1 MNTPEFNQCVEEQL
15 QRVYAT
21 LVQKAS
27 EYAHGDRLS
36 NFKRPA
42 DMMRMTPEKVLIGY
56 WMKHITSLMDFVD
69 ELDKGVL
76 RSEDIWTEK
85 ITDAQA
91 YLCLLRAFIRE
102 RHVNMQ
108 KAPALSENKNG

>member
-1 MNTPEFNQCVEEQL
+1 MNTPDFNVCVEEQL

-21 LVQKAS
+21 LVQKAG

-56 WMKHITSLMDFVD
+56 WMKHITSILDFVD

-76 RSEDIWTEK
+76 RSEDIWAEK

-91 YLCLLRAFIRE
+91 YLCLLKAFIRE

-108 KAPALSENKNG
+108 KDNPPPEIKNG